1 MARKVPD
8 DNRKQPD
15 PQDQPRGRRASKTA
29 VLVAAIRASHLRWD
43 HPPVFS
49 DQYALQM
56 TTPFWRLVATNRLL
70 NRLIVHRV
78 LGVFRPIHTENILR
92 IRYAEERLQEAVG
105 AGVGQY
111 VILGAGLDTFA
122 LRHAELGDRLRI
134 FEVDHPSS
142 QAMKRARVV
151 AINGSVP
158 ANLTFV
164 AVDFET
170 DRLDEELTRAGFD
183 ANAPAFFSWLGT
195 TYYLT
200 REAIRDT
207 LERLAAVAAS
217 GSRIV
222 LDYKYPRRLIPEDSL
237 LFADKIDQFV
247 AKRGEPMRSTFAPE
261 ELTAELARA
270 GFSQLDSVPPDEQAR
285 RYLQG
290 RTDLPPPAANFA
302 FALFGRDR

>member
-1 MARKVPD
+1 MPH
-8 DNRKQPD
+8 DNRKEHGSQT
-15 PQDQPRGRRASKTA
+15 QPRNLRASKTA

-43 HPPVFS
+43 RPPIFT
-49 DQYALQM
+49 DDYALRM

-92 IRYAEERLQEAVG
+92 IRYAEDRLQEAVDT
-105 AGVGQY
+105 GVGQY

-122 LRHAELGDRLRI
+122 LRHAELADRLRV

-142 QAMKRARVV
+142 QSMKRERVIV
-151 AINGSVP
+151 INGSVP
-158 ANLTFV
+158 AHLIFV

-170 DRLDEELTRAGFD
+170 ECLDEKLTAAGFD
-183 ANAPAFFSWLGT
+183 ASAPAFFSWLGT

-200 REAIRDT
+200 KEAIRDT
-207 LERLAAVAAS
+207 LKRISAVAAS
-217 GSRIV
+217 GSRLV
-222 LDYKYPRRLIPEDSL
+222 LDYKYPRRLIPEESL
-237 LFADKIDQFV
+237 LFADKVDQFV

-261 ELTAELARA
+261 ELTAELKRP
-270 GFSQLDSVPPDEQAR
+270 GFSQLDSVPPEEQAR

-290 RTDLPPPAANFA
+290 RSDMPPPAANFA
-302 FALFGRDR
+302 FALFGLE

>member
-1 MARKVPD
+1 MSD
-8 DNRKQPD
+8 GNSKQ
-15 PQDQPRGRRASKTA
+15 RASKTA

-43 HPPVFS
+43 HPPLFT

-78 LGVFRPIHTENILR
+78 LGLFRPIHTENILR
-92 IRYAEERLQEAVG
+92 IRYAEERLQEAVD

-122 LRHAELGDRLRI
+122 LRRHDLGDRLRV

-142 QAMKRARVV
+142 QAMKRDRVV
-151 AINGSVP
+151 AINGSEP

-170 DRLDEELTRAGFD
+170 DRLDAALTRAGFD
-183 ANAPAFFSWLGT
+183 SSAPAFVSWLGT

-200 REAIRDT
+200 GEAIRDT
-207 LERLAAVAAS
+207 LAHLARVTAP
-217 GSRIV
+217 GSQLV
-222 LDYKYPRRLIPEDSL
+222 LDYKYPRRLIPQESL
-237 LFADKIDQFV
+237 LFADKVDQFV
-247 AKRGEPMRSTFAPE
+247 AKRGEPMRSTFAPD
-261 ELTAELARA
+261 ELTEELARA
-270 GFSQLDSVPPDEQAR
+270 GFSLLDSVPPEEQAR

-290 RTDLPPPAANFA
+290 RADLPPPAANFA
-302 FALFGRDR
+302 FALFRLD